1 MFKTQMT
8 EILGIQHPIQ
18 CGTMMALTTSE
29 IIGPMAEA
37 GCLCCFPSAS
47 FDTKEATLEEVK
59 KIRDLTDKPY
69 GANLNL
75 FPHFGD
81 GPSPQ
86 ERLDWL
92 IEAGVPII
100 ETSGGNPNP
109 FRESISSAGIKHIHK
124 VARVRDAIKAEQ
136 AGVDMISVVGT
147 ECAGHPGLEEV
158 GFIVLIPAVL
168 DVIKTPLIA
177 GGGICDGRTFMAALS
192 LGACGVNIGTRFM
205 NTKEFPIHEN
215 FKSRVV
221 ENAATETVLAMK
233 TLGNPARV
241 MKTPWTEKIVQM
253 ENAGSSIEE
262 LFPMVSGMLSR
273 EGWLNGEVE
282 KGMYSY
288 GQVMGRIHDNPTVQ
302 ELVDRI
308 LAEAGERRE
317 ELNRL

>member
-205 NTKEFPIHEN
+205 STKEFPIHEN
-215 FKSRVV
+215 FKSRV
-221 ENAATETVLAMK
+221 M
-233 TLGNPARV
+233 
-241 MKTPWTEKIVQM
+241 
-253 ENAGSSIEE
+253 
-262 LFPMVSGMLSR
+262 
-273 EGWLNGEVE
+273 
-282 KGMYSY
+282 
-288 GQVMGRIHDNPTVQ
+288 
-302 ELVDRI
+302 
-308 LAEAGERRE
+308 
-317 ELNRL
+317 